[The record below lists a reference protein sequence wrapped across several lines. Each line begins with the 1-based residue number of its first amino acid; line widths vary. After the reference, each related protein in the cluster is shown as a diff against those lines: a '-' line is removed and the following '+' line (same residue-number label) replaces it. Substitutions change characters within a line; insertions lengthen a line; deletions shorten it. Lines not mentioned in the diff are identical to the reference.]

1 MLSSSSVS
9 IFLECAIF
17 NSVYVIP
24 AGRDFPRDLS
34 AVPTDKVRPM
44 SDILNDKWS
53 VLLCTTV
60 KRIIHLFLYNR
71 EGGGYL
77 SVDGQQTVH
86 RCLFSS
92 PSLKKKINIRKEPE
106 LMKRGCK
113 HYNRLRGSSA
123 SIIVLSSYIWRR
135 VRGIPK
141 SSARPSREDVGQLL
155 ANFLLSHVHHG
166 RFRTTSL
173 TKGRSFSMRQGLE
186 TRDALGG
193 GRRKKKSRT
202 KGGGREKTSSCY
214 SAREQNMHIILHP

>member
-77 SVDGQQTVH
+77 SVDGQQT
-86 RCLFSS
+86 S
-92 PSLKKKINIRKEPE
+92 PSMSFFFTKSQKENKHKK
-106 LMKRGCK
+106 
-113 HYNRLRGSSA
+113 
-123 SIIVLSSYIWRR
+123 
-135 VRGIPK
+135 
-141 SSARPSREDVGQLL
+141 
-155 ANFLLSHVHHG
+155 
-166 RFRTTSL
+166 RT
-173 TKGRSFSMRQGLE
+173 
-186 TRDALGG
+186 
-193 GRRKKKSRT
+193 
-202 KGGGREKTSSCY
+202 
-214 SAREQNMHIILHP
+214 